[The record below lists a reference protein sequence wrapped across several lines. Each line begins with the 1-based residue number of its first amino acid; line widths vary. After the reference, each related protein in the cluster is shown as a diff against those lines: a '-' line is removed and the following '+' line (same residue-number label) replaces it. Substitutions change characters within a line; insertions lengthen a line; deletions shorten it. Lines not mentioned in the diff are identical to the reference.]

1 MESVQRNRMLIAAT
15 LCALM
20 LIAVLWQPV
29 SASLF
34 SSALPSTIKFSIGL
48 SILLSTVLICAAM
61 FHYLHVIA
69 MDTLMAIKPDA
80 L

>member
-34 SSALPSTIKFSIGL
+34 SSALPSTIKRFIG
-48 SILLSTVLICAAM
+48 LSTVLICAAKP
-61 FHYLHVIA
+61 HSLHVIA
-69 MDTLMAIKPDA
+69 MDALMAIKPDA

>member
-1 MESVQRNRMLIAAT
+1 MKSVQRNRMLIAVT

-20 LIAVLWQPV
+20 LTAVLWQPV

-34 SSALPSTIKFSIGL
+34 SSALPSTIKRSIGL

-69 MDTLMAIKPDA
+69 MDALTAVKPGA

>member
-1 MESVQRNRMLIAAT
+1 MKSVQRNRMLIAAT

-34 SSALPSTIKFSIGL
+34 SSALPLTIKRFIGL
-48 SILLSTVLICAAM
+48 NIGLNTVLICAAM
-61 FHYLHVIA
+61 SHSLHVIA
-69 MDTLMAIKPDA
+69 MDALTAVKPGA